1 MQCPSCKS
9 TVGVG
14 AQRCQQCG
22 QSMSVGALIAAAYPN
37 FANAVAI
44 VFVGGL
50 ICMYLAWCR

>member
-1 MQCPSCKS
+1 MNCPSCGARI
-9 TVGVG
+9 GVG

-37 FANAVAI
+37 FAKGVAI
-44 VFVGGL
+44 VFVTAL